1 MRSRRGR
8 SQKGGRWDAED
19 GRLWGPGVREGNA
32 ELRDRSQGGRKKK
45 ISRLRR
51 ERIQEKIR
59 WRPRTATRSVWGKEV
74 EAPAGDERPQAAA
87 GARSSFTPGSLRR
100 PGRHTPI
107 TGERRP
113 MGSLS
118 REPQPISAEPALR
131 PMGGAL
137 GDPASGIHREAF
149 ELTLPTP
156 VPVPGLRTRSTGRGP
171 QGAEVLSLAG
181 RRGWTLGYWTQRPST
196 EAAVPHLPVRGCC
209 SCGRRAPL
217 LRLVS
222 QVIAGWGCQTVGPL
236 PLGSGARRARKLRL
250 LPRGRWDT
258 PAGRDRS
265 P

>member
-1 MRSRRGR
+1 MSALRQLPEPAAASP
-8 SQKGGRWDAED
+8 QVACGGRAATLQSLESGAQWGALAES
-19 GRLWGPGVREGNA
+19 L
-32 ELRDRSQGGRKKK
+32 SQSAP
-45 ISRLRR
+45 SRLCGQW
-51 ERIQEKIR
+51 EVLS
-59 WRPRTATRSVWGKEV
+59 ATRPPES
-74 EAPAGDERPQAAA
+74 
-87 GARSSFTPGSLRR
+87 T
-100 PGRHTPI
+100 
-107 TGERRP
+107 ERR
-113 MGSLS
+113 L
-118 REPQPISAEPALR
+118 
-131 PMGGAL
+131 
-137 GDPASGIHREAF
+137 